1 MLTMVKY
8 YLQVEAKIIMARVR
22 NCTSMVILEAI
33 LRENFAVMDSDHL
46 CLVTWRMA
54 QLVKKAPASCKPKV
68 GFSISI
74 QILIISCSCLVCS
87 AVSIFLLIFY
97 NLLLLYKLED
107 EFILYTTDAA
117 SVKLVCWLTMRVLHI
132 SQIL

>member
-1 MLTMVKY
+1 M
-8 YLQVEAKIIMARVR
+8 QEVEAKIIMARVR

-68 GFSISI
+68 K
-74 QILIISCSCLVCS
+74 VH
-87 AVSIFLLIFY
+87 AR
-97 NLLLLYKLED
+97 
-107 EFILYTTDAA
+107 
-117 SVKLVCWLTMRVLHI
+117 KLVRSFIMPTFIHSAQSLTPRQLSTMYWALSRLGAAK
-132 SQIL
+132 

>member
-1 MLTMVKY
+1 
-8 YLQVEAKIIMARVR
+8 MARVR

-68 GFSISI
+68 RFTLPHYMQGF
-74 QILIISCSCLVCS
+74 CNV
-87 AVSIFLLIFY
+87 
-97 NLLLLYKLED
+97 
-107 EFILYTTDAA
+107 FILFD
-117 SVKLVCWLTMRVLHI
+117 LG
-132 SQIL
+132 